1 MRAPERMRMKEVTL
15 VIVRAIIIVEVEK
28 KFKTT

>member
-1 MRAPERMRMKEVTL
+1 MRAPERMRMKEVAL